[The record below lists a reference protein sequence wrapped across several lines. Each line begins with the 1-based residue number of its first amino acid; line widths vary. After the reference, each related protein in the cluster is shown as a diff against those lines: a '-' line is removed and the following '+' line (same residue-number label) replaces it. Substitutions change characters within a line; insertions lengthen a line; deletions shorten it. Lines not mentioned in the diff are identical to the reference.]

1 MDAAIPPS
9 SPRARPAARDR
20 ELRRVRIL
28 ALVQAG
34 WSYAAIAREEGLSRE
49 RVRQI
54 VALALEAGEA
64 ETKLVHAQVQI
75 ARLEPALRLAA
86 RGVADGDLRAIDRLL
101 RVLDRL
107 DRYTAV
113 EGAASSYD
121 EGARERLLT
130 KLNTMAQRMLAARE
144 RKEAD
149 EAAPDEEDDDA
160 EAGENRPEG
169 DDALDAS

>member
-9 SPRARPAARDR
+9 FPRARPAARDR

-54 VALALEAGEA
+54 VAQALEAGEA

-107 DRYTAV
+107 DKYNAV

-130 KLNTMAQRMLAARE
+130 KLNTMAERLRAARE
-144 RKEAD
+144 RTQAD
-149 EAAPDEEDDDA
+149 EAAAESEDDDA
-160 EAGENRPEG
+160 RADENSPNGEV
-169 DDALDAS
+169 ALDAS